1 MHLFYLL
8 FIQFIHSEAAMLQ
21 DIRDKS
27 QGIVVKIIIGF
38 IIVTFALFGVDALV
52 QSFNSSDTVAE
63 VDGVEISRTQMLQGA
78 ETQRR
83 QLISMMGGQVNPALL
98 EDNLLQR
105 RALEELIQR
114 VVLANQAQGLGLGV
128 SDEQVNAYLLQAEQF
143 QTDGQFDQNKYLNFI
158 RSLGFTPL
166 AFKERIKQDVLIQQ
180 PRNAIAGSEFV
191 LPYQVD
197 SVAKLQSQQRSYD
210 YVSFSLAS
218 ESENTS
224 VTEAELQAYYE
235 ANKDNFKTPEQVKVN
250 YVVVS
255 SADFYGKVNVTDAE
269 LQDAYQASIAGLA
282 QEERS
287 ASHILIETSDRSDAD
302 AQKRVEEIQEKLN
315 AGEAFADLAATY
327 SDDIGSK
334 DDGGNLGYVEKGT
347 IDQAFDDA
355 LFSMQKD
362 EVKTVKTQFGY
373 HIIKLDDITQPDVPS
388 FASLEADLKQ
398 KLLDDKARD
407 ALLTAHEDITDLA
420 YASDKL
426 DAIAKEYGVDILQ
439 TAYFGRD
446 GGSDE
451 VSSNPAVIA
460 AAFDV
465 PVLEDGQ
472 NSNLIELN
480 EDQVVVIHLN
490 DHKPESFQSY
500 EETKEQVASIV
511 VQNKAVES
519 LRAKAEAAKNAESTV
534 WSSVTDAQRGQD
546 EMTSLAFSLPHPDG
560 QPVVAIKGLSN
571 GDLALIRLNKVAIG
585 EEVAPDEQQQL
596 AYERYLNQTQAT
608 LSTQGLQDFLKNN
621 AKIER

>member
-1 MHLFYLL
+1 
-8 FIQFIHSEAAMLQ
+8 MLQ

-27 QGIVVKIIIGF
+27 QGIVVKIIVGF
-38 IIVTFALFGVDALV
+38 IVVTFALFGVDALV

-63 VDGVEISRTQMLQGA
+63 VDGVDISRTQMLQGA

-128 SDEQVNAYLLQAEQF
+128 SDAQVNAYLLQAEQF

-218 ESENTS
+218 ESENTNVS
-224 VTEAELQAYYE
+224 EEELQAYYE

-255 SADFYGKVNVTDAE
+255 SADFFSKVSVTDAE
-269 LQDAYQASIAGLA
+269 LQDAYQASIAGLT

-302 AQKRVEEIQEKLN
+302 AQKRVDEIQEKLKS
-315 AGEAFADLAATY
+315 GEAFADLAATY

-362 EVKTVKTQFGY
+362 EVRAVKTQFGY
-373 HIIKLDDITQPDVPS
+373 HIIKLDDITKPDVPS

-398 KLLDDKARD
+398 KLLEDKARD

-439 TAYFGRD
+439 SAYFGRD

-451 VSSNPAVIA
+451 ISSNPAVIA

-519 LRAKAEAAKNAESTV
+519 LRAKAEAAKDAEGTA
-534 WSSVTDAQRGQD
+534 WSSVSDAQRGQD
-546 EMTSLAFSLPHPDG
+546 EMTSLAFSMPHPDDK
-560 QPVVAIKGLSN
+560 PVVAIKGLSN
-571 GDLALIRLNKVAIG
+571 GDLALIRLNKVDVG
-585 EEVAPDEQQQL
+585 NDVAPDDQKL
-596 AYERYLNQTQAT
+596 AYERYLSQTQAT
-608 LSTQGLQDFLKNN
+608 LSTQGQQDFLKNN

>member
-1 MHLFYLL
+1 
-8 FIQFIHSEAAMLQ
+8 MLQ

-27 QGIVVKIIIGF
+27 QGIVVKIIVGF
-38 IIVTFALFGVDALV
+38 IVVTFALFGVDALV

-63 VDGVEISRTQMLQGA
+63 VDGVDISRTQMLQGA

-105 RALEELIQR
+105 RALDELIQR
-114 VVLANQAQGLGLGV
+114 VVLTNQAQGLGLGV

-191 LPYQVD
+191 LPYQVN
-197 SVAKLQSQQRSYD
+197 SVAQLQSQQRSYD

-218 ESENTS
+218 ESENTNVS
-224 VTEAELQAYYE
+224 EEELQAYYE

-255 SADFYGKVNVTDAE
+255 SADFYSKVNVTDAE
-269 LQDAYQASIAGLA
+269 LQDAYQASIAGLT

-302 AQKRVEEIQEKLN
+302 AQKRVEEIEEKLN

-362 EVKTVKTQFGY
+362 EVRTVKTQFGY

-398 KLLDDKARD
+398 KLLEDKARD

-426 DAIAKEYGVDILQ
+426 DAIAKEYGVDVLQ
-439 TAYFGRD
+439 SAYFGRD

-451 VSSNPAVIA
+451 ISSNPAVIA

-519 LRAKAEAAKNAESTV
+519 LRAKAEAAKDAEGTA
-534 WSSVTDAQRGQD
+534 WSSVSDAQRGQD
-546 EMTSLAFSLPHPDG
+546 EMTSLAFSMPHPDDK
-560 QPVVAIKGLSN
+560 PVVAIKGLSN
-571 GDLALIRLNKVAIG
+571 GDLALIRLNKVDIG
-585 EEVAPDEQQQL
+585 SDVAPDEQQL

-608 LSTQGLQDFLKNN
+608 LSTQGLQDFVKNN

>member
-1 MHLFYLL
+1 
-8 FIQFIHSEAAMLQ
+8 MLQ

-27 QGIVVKIIIGF
+27 QGIVVKIIVGF

-235 ANKDNFKTPEQVKVN
+235 ANKDNFKTPEQVKVD

-451 VSSNPAVIA
+451 VSSNPSVIA

>member
-1 MHLFYLL
+1 
-8 FIQFIHSEAAMLQ
+8 
-21 DIRDKS
+21 
-27 QGIVVKIIIGF
+27 
-38 IIVTFALFGVDALV
+38 
-52 QSFNSSDTVAE
+52 
-63 VDGVEISRTQMLQGA
+63 
-78 ETQRR
+78 
-83 QLISMMGGQVNPALL
+83 
-98 EDNLLQR
+98 
-105 RALEELIQR
+105 
-114 VVLANQAQGLGLGV
+114 LGLGV

>member
-1 MHLFYLL
+1 
-8 FIQFIHSEAAMLQ
+8 MLQ

>member
-1 MHLFYLL
+1 
-8 FIQFIHSEAAMLQ
+8 MLQ

-27 QGIVVKIIIGF
+27 QGIVVKIIVGF
-38 IIVTFALFGVDALV
+38 IVVTFALFGVDALV

-63 VDGVEISRTQMLQGA
+63 VDGVDISRTQMLQGA

-114 VVLANQAQGLGLGV
+114 VVLTNQAKELGLGV
-128 SDEQVNAYLLQAEQF
+128 SDAQVNAYLLQAEQF

-218 ESENTS
+218 ESENTNVS
-224 VTEAELQAYYE
+224 EEELQAYYE

-255 SADFYGKVNVTDAE
+255 SADFYSKVNVTDAE
-269 LQDAYQASIAGLA
+269 LQEAYQASISGLT

-302 AQKRVEEIQEKLN
+302 AQKRVDEIQEKLKS
-315 AGEAFADLAATY
+315 GEAFADLAATY

-362 EVKTVKTQFGY
+362 EVRTVKTQFGY
-373 HIIKLDDITQPDVPS
+373 HIIKLDDITKPDVPS

-398 KLLDDKARD
+398 KLLDEKARD

-426 DAIAKEYGVDILQ
+426 DAIAKEYGVDVLQ
-439 TAYFGRD
+439 SAYFGRD

-451 VSSNPAVIA
+451 ISSNPAVIA

-519 LRAKAEAAKNAESTV
+519 LRAKAEAAKHAEGTA
-534 WSSVTDAQRGQD
+534 WSSVSDAQRGQD
-546 EMTSLAFSLPHPDG
+546 EMTSLAFSMPHPDDK
-560 QPVVAIKGLSN
+560 PVVAIKGLSN
-571 GDLALIRLNKVAIG
+571 GDLALIRLNKVDVG
-585 EEVAPDEQQQL
+585 NDVAPDDQKL
-596 AYERYLNQTQAT
+596 AYERYLSQTQAT
-608 LSTQGLQDFLKNN
+608 LSTQGQQDFLKNN

>member
-1 MHLFYLL
+1 
-8 FIQFIHSEAAMLQ
+8 MLQ

-27 QGIVVKIIIGF
+27 QGIVVKIIVGF
-38 IIVTFALFGVDALV
+38 IVVTFALFGVDALV

-63 VDGVEISRTQMLQGA
+63 VDGVDISRTQMLQGA

-105 RALEELIQR
+105 RALDELIQR
-114 VVLANQAQGLGLGV
+114 VVLANQAKGLGLGV
-128 SDEQVNAYLLQAEQF
+128 SDAQVNAYLLQAEQF
-143 QTDGQFDQNKYLNFI
+143 QTNGQFDQNKYLNFI

-197 SVAKLQSQQRSYD
+197 SVSKLQSQERSYD
-210 YVSFSLAS
+210 YVSFSLAD

-224 VTEAELQAYYE
+224 VSDDELKAYYE
-235 ANKDNFKTPEQVKVN
+235 ANKENFKTPEQVKVN
-250 YVVVS
+250 YVVIS
-255 SADFYGKVNVTDAE
+255 SADFYNKVTVTDAE
-269 LQDAYQASIAGLA
+269 LQEAYQASIAGLA

-287 ASHILIETSDRSDAD
+287 ASHILIDTSDRSDEG
-302 AQKRVEEIQEKLN
+302 AQKRLDEVQAKLKS
-315 AGEAFADLAATY
+315 GVDFVTLAAEY

-355 LFSMQKD
+355 LFSMKKG
-362 EVKTVKTQFGY
+362 EIKSVKSQFGY
-373 HIIKLDDITQPDVPS
+373 HLIKLDDITKPDVPS
-388 FASLEADLKQ
+388 FASQEAELKQ
-398 KLLDDKARD
+398 KLLEDKARD

-439 TAYFGRD
+439 SAYFGRD

-451 VSSNPAVIA
+451 VTSNPSVVA

-465 PVLEDGQ
+465 AVLEDGQ

-480 EDQVVVIHLN
+480 DDQVAVIHLN
-490 DHKPESFQSY
+490 DHKLEAFQSY

-511 VQNKAVES
+511 VQNKAVAS
-519 LRAKAEAAKNAESTV
+519 LRDKADAAKD
-534 WSSVTDAQRGQD
+534 SSNTQWTSVNDAQRGQD
-546 EMTSLAFSLPHPDG
+546 EMTSLAFSLPHPEG
-560 QPVVAIKGLSN
+560 GPVIEVKGLSN
-571 GDLALIRLNKVAIG
+571 GDLALIRLNKVSEG
-585 EEVAPDEQQQL
+585 SNEVPDDQKL
-596 AYERYLNQTQAT
+596 AYERYLNQTQAS
-608 LSTQGLQDFLKNN
+608 LSTQGQQDFLKNN
-621 AKIER
+621 AEIER